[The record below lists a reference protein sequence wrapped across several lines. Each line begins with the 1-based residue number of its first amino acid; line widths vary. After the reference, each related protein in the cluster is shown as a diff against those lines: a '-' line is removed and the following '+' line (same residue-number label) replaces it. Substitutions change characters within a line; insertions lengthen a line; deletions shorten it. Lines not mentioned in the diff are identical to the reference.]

1 MLIHLISDKTKIQD
15 QAVNPKFCFPIVMPY
30 YISSKEYNIS
40 GISLSKNADTVY
52 VDTMYMKNYII
63 VRMAKG
69 M

>member
-1 MLIHLISDKTKIQD
+1 
-15 QAVNPKFCFPIVMPY
+15 MPY